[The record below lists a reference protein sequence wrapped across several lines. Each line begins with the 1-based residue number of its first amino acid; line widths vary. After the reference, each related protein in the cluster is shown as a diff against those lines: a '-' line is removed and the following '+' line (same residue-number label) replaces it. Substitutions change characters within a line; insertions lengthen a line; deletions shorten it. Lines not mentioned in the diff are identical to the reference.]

1 MNTFGRVFR
10 LTSFGES
17 HGVAIGG
24 VIDGMPAGIEVD
36 MEFVQRELDRRR
48 PGQNSLTTPRKESDK
63 VEILSGVFEGRTIG
77 TPIGFEVRNENQR
90 SKDYSE
96 LKDVFRPSHADFT
109 YQKKYGFRDY
119 RGGGRQSARETIAR
133 VVGGAFAKLA
143 LKKTGIEVRAYT
155 SRIGSVGMEREYG
168 WFSTE
173 DVEKNAVRCPNAELA
188 ASMENEIK
196 SALTDGDTVGG
207 VVDCVIKGCPVG
219 LGEPVFGKF
228 HAALAS
234 AVMSINAARA
244 FELGDGF
251 DAAAMRGT
259 QYNDAFVPDGKG
271 GVATET
277 NHNGGVLGGITS
289 GSGVDFRVAFKPVP
303 TLKVEQS
310 TVDTNGNPTVIAA
323 RGRHDPCVV
332 PRAVPIVEAMA
343 AMVTLDY
350 YLLSKTNRI

>member
-133 VVGGAFAKLA
+133 VGAGAFAKLA
-143 LKKTGIEVRAYT
+143 LKKTGREVRAYT

-173 DVEKNAVRCPNAELA
+173 DVEKSGHRLELIFVLISFTISANA
-188 ASMENEIK
+188 ASFFIFFSICWME
-196 SALTDGDTVGG
+196 
-207 VVDCVIKGCPVG
+207 
-219 LGEPVFGKF
+219 
-228 HAALAS
+228 
-234 AVMSINAARA
+234 
-244 FELGDGF
+244 
-251 DAAAMRGT
+251 
-259 QYNDAFVPDGKG
+259 
-271 GVATET
+271 
-277 NHNGGVLGGITS
+277 
-289 GSGVDFRVAFKPVP
+289 
-303 TLKVEQS
+303 
-310 TVDTNGNPTVIAA
+310 
-323 RGRHDPCVV
+323 
-332 PRAVPIVEAMA
+332 
-343 AMVTLDY
+343 
-350 YLLSKTNRI
+350 

>member
-133 VVGGAFAKLA
+133 VVAGAFAKLA

-173 DVEKNAVRCPNAELA
+173 DVENNAVRCPNAELA

-228 HAALAS
+228 HAALAEAS
-234 AVMSINAARA
+234 MSRNAARA
-244 FELGDGF
+244 FELGNGF
-251 DAAAMRGT
+251 DAAIMRGT
-259 QYNDAFVPDGKG
+259 QYNDAFVLDDKG
-271 GVATET
+271 NISTTT
-277 NHNGGVLGGITS
+277 NHNGGVLGGITD
-289 GSGVDFRVAFKPVP
+289 GMDVNFRVAFKPVP
-303 TLKVEQS
+303 TLKVEQH
-310 TVDTNGNPTVIAA
+310 TVDVNGKEIVIAA

-350 YLLSKTNRI
+350 YLLARTNRI

>member
-133 VVGGAFAKLA
+133 VVAGAFAKLA

-173 DVEKNAVRCPNAELA
+173 DVEKSGHRLA
-188 ASMENEIK
+188 
-196 SALTDGDTVGG
+196 
-207 VVDCVIKGCPVG
+207 
-219 LGEPVFGKF
+219 F
-228 HAALAS
+228 
-234 AVMSINAARA
+234 AAR
-244 FELGDGF
+244 
-251 DAAAMRGT
+251 M
-259 QYNDAFVPDGKG
+259 
-271 GVATET
+271 
-277 NHNGGVLGGITS
+277 
-289 GSGVDFRVAFKPVP
+289 
-303 TLKVEQS
+303 QS
-310 TVDTNGNPTVIAA
+310 L
-323 RGRHDPCVV
+323 
-332 PRAVPIVEAMA
+332 PRAW
-343 AMVTLDY
+343 
-350 YLLSKTNRI
+350 KTK

>member
-1 MNTFGRVFR
+1 MNTFGNVFR

-17 HGVAIGG
+17 HGVAVGG

-36 MEFVQRELDRRR
+36 LDFIQNELNRRR
-48 PGQNSLTTPRKESDK
+48 PGQNSLTTPRKEADK
-63 VEILSGVFEGRTIG
+63 VEILSGVFEGRTTG

-96 LKDVFRPSHADFT
+96 LKDVYRPSHADFT
-109 YQKKYGFRDY
+109 YQEKYGLRDY

-133 VVGGAFAKLA
+133 VVAGAFAKLA
-143 LKKTGIEVRAYT
+143 LRKVGVDVRAYT
-155 SRIGSVGMEREYG
+155 SQIGTVALGGEYKWCSV
-168 WFSTE
+168 E
-173 DVEKNAVRCPNAELA
+173 DIEKNAVRCPDAEVA
-188 ASMENEIK
+188 VKMENEIK
-196 SALTDGDTVGG
+196 GALGDGDTVGG
-207 VVDCVIKGCPVG
+207 VVSCIVKGVPIG

-234 AVMSINAARA
+234 AVMSINAAR
-244 FELGDGF
+244 GF
-251 DAAAMRGT
+251 DLGNGFGAAAMRGT

-271 GVATET
+271 GVTTET
-277 NHNGGVLGGITS
+277 NHNGGVLGGITN
-289 GSGVDFRVAFKPVP
+289 GNDVNFRVAFKPVP
-303 TLKVEQS
+303 TLKVEQR
-310 TVDTNGNPTVIAA
+310 TVDTGGNPTVIAA

-350 YLLSKTNRI
+350 YLLSRTNRI